1 MVRELN
7 GNKYICIYGNVTTTQ
22 LTLRNKIPGNNDLFK
37 VTTTSEYGYQIN
49 KSFSFQK
56 LM

>member
-7 GNKYICIYGNVTTTQ
+7 GNKYICIFGNVTTTQ

-37 VTTTSEYGYQIN
+37 VTTTSEYGYQIK